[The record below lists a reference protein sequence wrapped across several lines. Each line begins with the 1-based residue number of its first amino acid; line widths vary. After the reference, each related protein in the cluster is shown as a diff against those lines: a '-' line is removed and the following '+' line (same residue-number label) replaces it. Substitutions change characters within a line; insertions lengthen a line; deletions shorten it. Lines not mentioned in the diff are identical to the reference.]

1 VVAVEATLQRLEI
14 AALVA
19 SQDLVKVQ
27 VDAALEDYPVHLEV
41 VALVAPD
48 EVKVP
53 SHRRH
58 LPSAR
63 AKARRVLLAAAL
75 LELEPLKMSRF
86 PNSILMLA
94 FRSLGLRKTSGI
106 LV

>member
-1 VVAVEATLQRLEI
+1 VVAVEATLQRLEV

-27 VDAALEDYPVHLEV
+27 VDAALEDHPVHLEAV
-41 VALVAPD
+41 ALVALVAPD

-53 SHRRH
+53 SHQRH

-63 AKARRVLLAAAL
+63 AKAWLVLLVAAL
-75 LELEPLKMSRF
+75 PELEPLEMSRF
-86 PNSILMLA
+86 PNNILMFA
-94 FRSLGLRKTSGI
+94 I
-106 LV
+106 